1 MKKIITAIVV
11 LACSATMAFAHPGS
25 GHLAQKL
32 NLSDAQ
38 KAQWQEVQ
46 RSFRQENKA
55 FLEQARATMRDF
67 RAARDANDTAKV
79 ESLKPVVQANREQLR
94 QLREAQDQKLM
105 AILNAEQQAQFQQLK
120 AERQGQ
126 HRRRP

>member
-11 LACSATMAFAHPGS
+11 AACSVTMAFAHPGS
-25 GHLAQKL
+25 GRVAEKL

-38 KAQWQEVQ
+38 KAQWQQ
-46 RSFRQENKA
+46 LHHSFHQDNRA
-55 FLEQARATMRDF
+55 FLDQARATKRDF

-79 ESLKPVVQANREQLR
+79 ESLKPVVQANRAQMR

-105 AILNAEQQAQFQQLK
+105 AILNEEQRAQFLQFK
-120 AERQGQ
+120 AERHQ
-126 HRRRP
+126 HRRR

>member
-38 KAQWQEVQ
+38 KAQWQEIQ

-94 QLREAQDQKLM
+94 QLREAQEQKLM

-120 AERQGQ
+120 Q
-126 HRRRP
+126 HRKR

>member
-11 LACSATMAFAHPGS
+11 LACSVTMAFAHPGS
-25 GHLAQKL
+25 GRLAEKL
-32 NLSDAQ
+32 TLSDAQ
-38 KAQWQEVQ
+38 KAQWKDLQ
-46 RSFRQENKA
+46 RSFHQDNKA

-67 RAARDANDTAKV
+67 RAARQSNDTAKI
-79 ESLKPVVQANREQLR
+79 ESLKPVVQANREQMR

-120 AERQGQ
+120 AERQAQ
-126 HRRRP
+126 HRQRP